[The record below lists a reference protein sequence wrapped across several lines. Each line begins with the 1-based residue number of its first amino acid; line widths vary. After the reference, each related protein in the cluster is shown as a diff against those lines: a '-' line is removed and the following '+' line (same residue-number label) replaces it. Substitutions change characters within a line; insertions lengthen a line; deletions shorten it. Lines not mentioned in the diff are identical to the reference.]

1 MNRRRFLKYAGAG
14 AAVIG
19 ASAIGLDYISRQ
31 PPSATSSATARREMT
46 TAPVSTE
53 TQSAWQ
59 SLPELRI
66 SYAPDEKASLQDLVF
81 LDGQMFQPSVLVTG
95 AVEPVTV
102 AWFIDDYVTPRSTQW
117 KPDPIALAPGE
128 HRPKLVVSDGAG
140 RRKEIYLPRI
150 VKVGDP
156 FIPAGKYGVAEHLR
170 WSVPDYEVPDVVR
183 QIAEA
188 GIQFV
193 RMDFNWDLIES
204 VKGMFDFSRFDNIV
218 SLLHASNIQVLPIP
232 YCSARWSSSSS
243 GPDFNVYPPR
253 SVEEFAS
260 FIGRVVEHYDA
271 DGDIDAPGRPQIDCY
286 EIWNEENITQFWRPN
301 PDPAKY
307 VELLKASFYAAKY
320 VNPFCC
326 VVLGGLA
333 GNGVDMGWEPAE
345 SKHFLQKIYDNG
357 GKGFFDVVAIHPYV
371 YPVPVSSALR
381 TLQTLVNATKAVM
394 KRNHDDKPLWITEI
408 GWSTFPNAWN
418 NPTVSEEEVAVWLTK
433 VYTELKGVDK
443 IFWHNFRDIG
453 FNPDLDR
460 FWGYSGDNVEHHFGL
475 TRSDGSLKPAYY
487 AYKQVTAQSG
497 EAVG

>member
-1 MNRRRFLKYAGAG
+1 MTESNTDRRCFLRYVGAG
-14 AAVIG
+14 AVAVGG
-19 ASAIGLDYISRQ
+19 AAAAYYLYSTGLGPKPEVTTTTRTERRM
-31 PPSATSSATARREMT
+31 PST
-46 TAPVSTE
+46 TQA
-53 TQSAWQ
+53 
-59 SLPELRI
+59 LPELRV
-66 SYAPDEKASLQDLVF
+66 SYVPDENASLQDLVF
-81 LDGQMFQPSVLVTG
+81 LDGQLFEPSAAVTG
-95 AVEPVTV
+95 AVEPLTL
-102 AWFIDDYVTPRSTQW
+102 AWYLDDYVNPISTEY

-128 HRPKLVVSDGAG
+128 HYPKLVVTDGAG
-140 RRKEIYLPRI
+140 RRKEIGLPKV

-156 FIPAGKYGVAEHLR
+156 FIPPGKYGVAEHLR
-170 WSVPDYEVPDVVR
+170 WSVAQYQLAEVIR

-193 RMDFNWDLIES
+193 RMDFNWDLIEP
-204 VKGMFDFSRFDNIV
+204 VKGMFDFSKFDTIV
-218 SLLHASNIQVLPIP
+218 SQLRANQIQVLPIP
-232 YCSARWSSSSS
+232 YCSTRWASSGT

-253 SVEEFAS
+253 RVDEFGG
-260 FIGRVVEHYDA
+260 FIGHVVERYDT
-271 DGDIDAPGRPQIDCY
+271 DGVDDAPGQVKIDCY
-286 EIWNEENITQFWRPN
+286 EVWNEENITQFWRLR

-320 VNPFCC
+320 ANPFCC

-333 GNGVDMGWEPAE
+333 GNGVDMGWEPEE
-345 SKHFLQKIYDNG
+345 SKHFLQNIYDNG
-357 GKGFFDVVAIHPYV
+357 GRGFFDVVTIHPYV
-371 YPVPVSSALR
+371 YPVPASPALR

-394 KRNHDDKPLWITEI
+394 KHNHDDKQLWITEI

-453 FNPDLDR
+453 FNPELDR

-475 TRSDGSLKPAYY
+475 TRSDGSPKPAYY

-497 EAVG
+497 EAAG